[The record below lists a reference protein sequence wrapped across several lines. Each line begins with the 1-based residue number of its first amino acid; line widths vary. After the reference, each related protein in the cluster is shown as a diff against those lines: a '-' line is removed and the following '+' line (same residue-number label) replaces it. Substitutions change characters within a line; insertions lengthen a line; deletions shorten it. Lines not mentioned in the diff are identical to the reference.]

1 MQKQLDVIVEGLMS
15 SRAIVREIQRS
26 GIQSLRDIARAL
38 AARGIPTAR
47 GGAWTPVQV
56 SDILL
61 RGGGSSGRRC

>member
-38 AARGIPTAR
+38 AARGIPTAPWR
-47 GGAWTPVQV
+47 PDRPTTIRFPA
-56 SDILL
+56 
-61 RGGGSSGRRC
+61 

>member
-47 GGAWTPVQV
+47 GGAWTAVQV
-56 SDILL
+56 TAIIH
-61 RGGGSSGRRC
+61 RAG